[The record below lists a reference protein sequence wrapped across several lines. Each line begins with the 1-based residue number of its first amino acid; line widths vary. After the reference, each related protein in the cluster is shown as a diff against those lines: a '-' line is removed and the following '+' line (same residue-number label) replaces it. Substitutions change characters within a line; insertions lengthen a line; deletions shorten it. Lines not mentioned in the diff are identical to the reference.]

1 MSEKIKVALAG
12 SHKLWAQ
19 HPDTRDGGE
28 EMPTRTRTRTGTG
41 TGTNKGA
48 GKETRERGRGERES
62 PGTYEILVKVG

>member
-41 TGTNKGA
+41 TNKGA